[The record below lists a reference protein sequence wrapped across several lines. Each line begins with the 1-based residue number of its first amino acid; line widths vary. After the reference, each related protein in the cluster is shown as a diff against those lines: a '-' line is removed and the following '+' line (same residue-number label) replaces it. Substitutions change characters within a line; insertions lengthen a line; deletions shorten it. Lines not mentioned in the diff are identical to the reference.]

1 MFRILWIIFFS
12 GFIMLQLYNSSRRK
26 LNNSLIAFSLQTILW
41 KGKQTEN
48 WNVFVSFAFKNWW
61 FSNGYYVFDK
71 GNQNESK
78 KHKLLEN
85 IFPFTKIVFQDSLFR
100 LNHQEV
106 FFTENDRGIFDFIEN
121 DIFQTH
127 PLKILKRWKKTLKSM
142 PSDHLVRP
150 TLRTCSFFKCEL

>member
-1 MFRILWIIFFS
+1 MGLLCYSYITLHVVS
-12 GFIMLQLYNSSRRK
+12 Y
-26 LNNSLIAFSLQTILW
+26 NNSLIAFSLQTILW
-41 KGKQTEN
+41 KGKQNEN

-78 KHKLLEN
+78 KHKLLQN

-127 PLKILKRWKKTLKSM
+127 PLKILKRWKKPLKSM